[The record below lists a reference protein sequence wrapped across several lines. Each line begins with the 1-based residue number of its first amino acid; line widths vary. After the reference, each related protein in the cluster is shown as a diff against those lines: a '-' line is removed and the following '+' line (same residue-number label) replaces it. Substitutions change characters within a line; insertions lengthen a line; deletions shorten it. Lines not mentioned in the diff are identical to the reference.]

1 VKEGIMPT
9 QEDNG
14 LFCDESGIYPT
25 LVDLFV
31 ARSGQAFLGPEGQ
44 TKTGEE
50 LLRQVWFSPETAN
63 QPMVRQVWLSPA
75 RVTKD
80 NGVRVKFEGRWRTIC
95 DEVKGE

>member
-1 VKEGIMPT
+1 MPT

-31 ARSGQAFLGPEGQ
+31 ARSAQQFTGPEGQ

-50 LLRQVWFSPETAN
+50 LLRQVWFSPEAAS
-63 QPMVRQVWLSPA
+63 QPLIQQVWLSPA
-75 RVTKD
+75 RATKGG
-80 NGVRVKFEGRWRTIC
+80 GVRVRLEGRWRTIC
-95 DEVKGE
+95 DDMRGE